1 MDPLLKKWNKTDKG
15 GVRGRGSPDDR
26 AATGAIIGAL
36 TLVPLPTFCNICAET
51 VFAKRPLINCEYCK
65 FEACSA
71 CCQTYLLSVNVQGCM
86 NTKCAGE
93 WSRNFINKHF
103 SVTYINKTLRDH
115 KQNVLFQQ
123 ELALMPQTQIVI
135 EDRLRREQLSHQ
147 SKVSLYNLYNVT
159 RTARGLNIVRIEA
172 IRKIRDLSLQKQ
184 ENKRKTTD
192 LQDLGPQDEMFGN
205 YFKASGGRSG
215 LFDELKHIMNEIRT
229 AKKTKKTQDII
240 IAEETREEREF
251 YLQVYEGINR
261 KLRKLNRKTT
271 RRTFVR
277 KCADPECRGFVTSK
291 WNCGLCQKKTCMDC
305 HEIKSDDEHC
315 CDPNTVETVKL
326 LKTDTK
332 SCPGCQAD
340 IFKIDGCDQMWCTQC
355 QTAFSWRT
363 GNIETKIHNP
373 HYYDWRR
380 KKGGLEREP
389 GDVPCVTELTQH
401 FITSLPLYF
410 DKHSKIEGGFINH
423 VVNTAITCIETREYN
438 NLAQHN
444 RVDANL
450 DIRIAYLNKTIDEKH
465 FKSLLLR
472 RQKAISLKTEIY
484 NVINLLVTTVTDI
497 LFRLRANSQLSE
509 KNECDTTIIDETQEI
524 IKYVNGCLNEI
535 GMTYSCASITQF
547 SFEMKQTKSLLKN
560 GGKPP

>member
-1 MDPLLKKWNKTDKG
+1 
-15 GVRGRGSPDDR
+15 
-26 AATGAIIGAL
+26 
-36 TLVPLPTFCNICAET
+36 
-51 VFAKRPLINCEYCK
+51 
-65 FEACSA
+65 
-71 CCQTYLLSVNVQGCM
+71 
-86 NTKCAGE
+86 
-93 WSRNFINKHF
+93 
-103 SVTYINKTLRDH
+103 
-115 KQNVLFQQ
+115 
-123 ELALMPQTQIVI
+123 
-135 EDRLRREQLSHQ
+135 
-147 SKVSLYNLYNVT
+147 
-159 RTARGLNIVRIEA
+159 
-172 IRKIRDLSLQKQ
+172 
-184 ENKRKTTD
+184 
-192 LQDLGPQDEMFGN
+192 
-205 YFKASGGRSG
+205 
-215 LFDELKHIMNEIRT
+215 
-229 AKKTKKTQDII
+229 
-240 IAEETREEREF
+240 
-251 YLQVYEGINR
+251 
-261 KLRKLNRKTT
+261 
-271 RRTFVR
+271 
-277 KCADPECRGFVTSK
+277 
-291 WNCGLCQKKTCMDC
+291 
-305 HEIKSDDEHC
+305 
-315 CDPNTVETVKL
+315 
-326 LKTDTK
+326 
-332 SCPGCQAD
+332 
-340 IFKIDGCDQMWCTQC
+340 MWCTQC

-373 HYYDWRR
+373 HYYNWRR
-380 KKGGLEREP
+380 KNGGLEREP

-547 SFEMKQTKSLLKN
+547 SFEMKQTKLKL
-560 GGKPP
+560 